1 MKVKQSTVNV
11 GSTESHYSKNFN
23 IRRFPKDSDILLSDT
38 NNATQNECKSFSIG
52 SCVTLFLLN
61 NLEFNGAFGVI

>member
-23 IRRFPKDSDILLSDT
+23 IRRFPKDSDILLSDI
-38 NNATQNECKSFSIG
+38 NNATQNECKSFAIG
-52 SCVTLFLLN
+52 SCVTLFLLKN
-61 NLEFNGAFGVI
+61 MEFNGSFGVI